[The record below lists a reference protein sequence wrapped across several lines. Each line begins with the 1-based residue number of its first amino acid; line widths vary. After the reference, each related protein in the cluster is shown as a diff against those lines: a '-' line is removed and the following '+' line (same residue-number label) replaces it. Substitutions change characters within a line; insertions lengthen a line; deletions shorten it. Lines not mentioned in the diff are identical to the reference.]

1 MAMRR
6 AHYIIRVGFGAEDLA
21 PNSVDDTGNQWFF
34 LLGQNLGGF
43 PRDLPQTEPLTQFEA
58 DLDNPHVSVYVYFL
72 SSWNNVTM
80 KRFIEAGIARRN
92 LGNGPNPKA
101 VVKGNIPVPMEMTMR
116 LQQNFGHWFDWDPVD
131 GGEFRKR
138 VRALQGPPPSY
149 SSMLQHVTA
158 GHDSF
163 KLFEGLFGYQVES
176 HTTIAPP
183 ASLLPPTLPSTLPP
197 NDPPLVQHDLENEVC
212 EHSNPHGNG
221 YIYLI
226 HMCGTPFLKIGMSLD
241 PETRLR
247 TLQTGNPC
255 LLQIINTWAVGDMRT
270 VELSLHQQFAAKR
283 VENES
288 VREWFD
294 FSLETASGVGGLV
307 EDMNRA
313 IGAIANRL

>member
-1 MAMRR
+1 MRR
-6 AHYIIRVGFGAEDLA
+6 AHYIIRVSFGVENVA
-21 PNSVDDTGNQWFF
+21 PYSADDTANQWFF

-58 DLDNPHVSVYVYFL
+58 DLDDPHVSVYVYFIT
-72 SSWNNVTM
+72 SWNNVIQ
-80 KRFIEAGIARRN
+80 KRFIDAGIARRN
-92 LGNGPNPKA
+92 IGNGPNPKA
-101 VVKGNIPVPMEMTMR
+101 VVKGNISVPTEMTMR
-116 LQQNFGHWFDWDPVD
+116 LRQNFDHWFNWDPVD
-131 GGEFRKR
+131 GGEFRER

-149 SSMLQHVTA
+149 SSMLQHVTG

-163 KLFEGLFGYQVES
+163 KLFEGLFGHQVES

-183 ASLLPPTLPSTLPP
+183 ASSLPPTLPP
-197 NDPPLVQHDLENEVC
+197 NDPPLMQRDLENEVR
-212 EHSNPHGNG
+212 EHKNPHSKG

-226 HMCGTPFLKIGMSLD
+226 HMCGTQFLKIGMSLD
-241 PETRLR
+241 PETRLH

-270 VELSLHQQFAAKR
+270 VEMSLHQQFAAKR

-307 EDMNRA
+307 EDLNRA
-313 IGAIANRL
+313 IGALANNL